1 MKNILFIIL
10 LVLPIALYS
19 AAPRCLEGTVVSI
32 VDANGKTIKSGK
44 LNNQG
49 SLTLDGVTDAVWD
62 VKLTNNGKSIVLG
75 VNNTKGR
82 IDKATPMLFNAKISD
97 YKDGDDLI
105 LRKRPGRTKY
115 SNVTLERSEAGIDE
129 TNSSEKAEANINTSR
144 SNIKQQR
151 NVADSDSDGDGLD
164 DDCDGA
170 TVEVSTTTGRG
181 GGVKI
186 TIKTKN

>member
-1 MKNILFIIL
+1 MKNILLIIL

-44 LNNQG
+44 LNSQG

-82 IDKATPMLFNAKISD
+82 IDKATPILFNAKISD

-115 SNVTLERSEAGIDE
+115 SDVTLERSEAGIDE
-129 TNSSEKAEANINTSR
+129 TNSSERAEANINTSR

-151 NVADSDSDGDGLD
+151 NVADSDGDGLD

-170 TVEVSTTTGRG
+170 TVEVSTKTGRG
-181 GGVKI
+181 GSVSI
-186 TIKTKN
+186 IIKTKK

>member
-1 MKNILFIIL
+1 MKNLLIIL
-10 LVLPIALYS
+10 IFVLPLALFS

-44 LNNQG
+44 LNSQG

-115 SNVTLERSEAGIDE
+115 SDVTLERGEAGIDE
-129 TNSSEKAEANINTSR
+129 TNNVKRLDANHNTSR
-144 SNIKQQR
+144 SNKKSANI
-151 NVADSDSDGDGLD
+151 DDDDDGDGV
-164 DDCDGA
+164 DDCDDA
-170 TVEVSTTTGRG
+170 MIEVSATTGRG
-181 GGVKI
+181 GGIKI
-186 TIKTKN
+186 SVKTKN